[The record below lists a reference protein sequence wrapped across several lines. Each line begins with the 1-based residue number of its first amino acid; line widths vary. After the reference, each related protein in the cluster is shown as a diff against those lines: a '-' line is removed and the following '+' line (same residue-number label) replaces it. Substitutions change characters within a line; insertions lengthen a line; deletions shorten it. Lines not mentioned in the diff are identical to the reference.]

1 MLGIPTRVEGE
12 MTAQSQA
19 SNHYLGSFFQD
30 TWRVS
35 ENVTLNVG
43 LRFEY
48 ETGLSER
55 NDQLM
60 LGFDPNAEV
69 AIAQLA
75 EAAYA
80 RNPIPEVPVSAFD
93 VHGGTLDPA
102 VRPDWSDLGRTVD
115 VDAARLSFLVDRRE
129 DRVQGRLRH

>member
-1 MLGIPTRVEGE
+1 
-12 MTAQSQA
+12 MTAQFRA

-48 ETGLSER
+48 ETGVREK

-80 RNPIPEVPVSAFD
+80 RNPIPELPVSAFD
-93 VHGGTLDPA
+93 VKGGTLYATSPGQTGLTWGGQSSGCPA
-102 VRPDWSDLGRTVD
+102 SPVPGR
-115 VDAARLSFLVDRRE
+115 
-129 DRVQGRLRH
+129 